1 MATMITEVYDAFL
14 KAGTP
19 EPEARKAA
27 EAMVTYD
34 PRLAKT
40 ESRVDLLTW
49 MVGFNLA
56 LTMAVLLKLFLN

>member
-27 EAMVTYD
+27 EAATYD
-34 PRLAKT
+34 PRLAKM
-40 ESRVDLLTW
+40 ESRVDQLTW